1 MLSGIDVLKNAF
13 IKVYS
18 DFLAREEHGYLVMTA
33 TELASLTGFNK
44 ALFENNERACV
55 LLIGVET
62 EEMENIVERYDKMTT
77 KNKREMKAEVM
88 SYWVQ
93 NIERLKENEICKDF
107 QNICPSVLKQ
117 ISLLKKKL
125 EKSKDCA

>member
-44 ALFENNERACV
+44 ALFENHERACV

-77 KNKREMKAEVM
+77 TTIFKIAEPPKFRL
-88 SYWVQ
+88 YPHR
-93 NIERLKENEICKDF
+93 NIHVRDEISCSDIANYVKF
-107 QNICPSVLKQ
+107 
-117 ISLLKKKL
+117 LLKKVSF
-125 EKSKDCA
+125 EKNTNS

>member
-1 MLSGIDVLKNAF
+1 M
-13 IKVYS
+13 
-18 DFLAREEHGYLVMTA
+18 
-33 TELASLTGFNK
+33 
-44 ALFENNERACV
+44 
-55 LLIGVET
+55 IGVET

-88 SYWVQ
+88 SYCVQ

-107 QNICPSVLKQ
+107 QNIFPSVLKQ

>member
-13 IKVYS
+13 IKFYS

-33 TELASLTGFNK
+33 TELASLMGFNK

-93 NIERLKENEICKDF
+93 NIERLKENKICKDF
-107 QNICPSVLKQ
+107 QNIFPSVFKQ